1 MRSTFIPVE
10 VKGLDP
16 KILAP
21 FIKEVNPDTYEAKLE
36 LPAGLCDRQ
45 KNPAFLEH
53 AFTDGRPTSVG
64 QAKMQLREVDTSDEV
79 ETKTMEK
86 RLEERF
92 EMNHEWH
99 ARVEKA
105 MKHHGFIQ
113 DQTGW
118 VDEQTSNTATRTARD
133 DLFTV
138 RVDNLPEQMNQMKLT
153 RLLEDAG
160 CSYFAKVIVPR
171 DMETGECKRFGF
183 VKFEKLRWALKFLED
198 HRNTLRAD
206 VAIEKA
212 DQHGKNYAL
221 SDDEDGDDGTE
232 EKKDMRKPVAKAGV
246 ILNSTLVV

>member
-1 MRSTFIPVE
+1 MKSAFIPDE
-10 VKGLDP
+10 VKALDA

-21 FIKEVNPDTYEAKLE
+21 FIKEVDPETYEAKLE

-45 KNPAFLEH
+45 RNPAFLEH
-53 AFTDGRPTSVG
+53 AFTDGRPTKVG
-64 QAKMQLREVDTSDEV
+64 DAKMQLREVDTSDEV

-160 CSYFAKVIVPR
+160 CCYFDKVIVPR

-183 VKFEKLRWALKFLED
+183 VKFAKLRWALKFLED

-212 DQHGKNYAL
+212 DQHGENYAL
-221 SDDEDGDDGTE
+221 SDDEDD
-232 EKKDMRKPVAKAGV
+232 EKKEKKERRERKVAKAGV